1 MKKKTF
7 LKQNYFIIF
16 ILLVE
21 TSEGDSLLLSVIE
34 AYCITTTNSGT
45 SIAGLNTLIAKARH
59 SMTATGM
66 IHIRGVGV
74 PGIGELAWISR
85 PDVPKSG
92 LRVPGHGNPNL
103 RLLIYITNKNNFFV
117 FNRNYPWW

>member
-1 MKKKTF
+1 MNFLNEVEKTF
-7 LKQNYFIIF
+7 LKKNYFIIF

-74 PGIGELAWISR
+74 PGNGKLAWISR
-85 PDVPKSG
+85 PRCSKA
-92 LRVPGHGNPNL
+92 RVPGSHKPG
-103 RLLIYITNKNNFFV
+103 IH
-117 FNRNYPWW
+117 NRVCVPGFQGTGTRT